1 MEQTQIIS
9 KMSEYLHLSTIVLA
23 GWLSKRLPKLTE
35 NWWNECVLNS
45 LSDFQRGRAISSGLT
60 KLEELDLSAL
70 LRVANKNWIEM
81 RSIFYLPQS
90 ERDCINNMFLVRN
103 NWAHCAGTIPGKDV
117 VIQNIETL
125 SSFLQQM
132 MVANDMLAGI
142 NVFKASV
149 KQMSTL
155 APEKT
160 ENEQAM
166 ESIDTAINIMKITEK
181 SMVYLVSDPTVK
193 GMVYAVTQLDGTNK
207 YDVFI
212 NGEIKTFYDGQIAL
226 VETEAEYISLD
237 IINLQSCLTAYQIN
251 NPAIGSLYSLNA
263 ARIDFVPYQFRPAL
277 KIIKSDVPRILIAD
291 SVGVGKTIEAG
302 LILKEMEARFE
313 LEKILI
319 ICPKPLVVERKWEL
333 EMKRFDEDFVS
344 INGGTLRQIISD
356 IHRDGEWPERY
367 GKVIVPYSIL
377 GKDVL
382 FGQGGT
388 KKRQNLGLLDL
399 DPAPHFDLVI
409 VDEAHHIRN
418 SDTQGYAVVKYFCD
432 HADAVVFLTATP
444 LQTSD
449 DDLYTLLNVLR
460 PDVVLDKETF
470 KMMSNPNKYISKA
483 SHHIRTTNENWQ
495 EAAMRELAEI
505 KTTQWGQ
512 NIICPNPVYNEAIHL
527 LKTDNISREDR
538 VKLISDVESLHS
550 FSGMLN
556 RTRRQDIQDFCIRRS
571 HTVESC
577 FTHEQQ
583 ALHDEL
589 LGFEA
594 AALSVLHSNSSIR
607 FMMTTIS
614 RQAASCI
621 FGLAPFIRGMIKRRF
636 NQILDDPEFDID
648 SLDIDDKS
656 TAVLNNMAKNVLD
669 LADNLPVEDPKF
681 DSIERIIEE
690 KQKLEKNKIIVFS
703 TFKHTLAYIKEKL
716 IDRGYRV
723 AQIDGSV
730 KDEERLALRSRFERP
745 KEDSAALDIL
755 LFTEVGCEGL
765 DYQFC
770 DMMINYDLPWN
781 PMRIEQRIG
790 RIDRRGQKS
799 EIVNIYNMIT
809 EGTIDAVIY
818 HRCLM
823 RIGVFEE
830 SIGEC
835 SEILGDMTRELN
847 FIAIDPNLTAEE
859 RQVKLERI
867 ADNEVR
873 KVQEMRKLESE
884 EKQLFGFD
892 LSNYAM
898 SKEIQEAE
906 NPWLNSKWLL
916 HLIKQY
922 LNQKIGK
929 GNYITGDSDLKLL
942 RLSADTR
949 RLLLDD
955 FRKLSNVKSSVKRKW
970 ELYLKSNTPNCQ
982 ITFDSVAAE
991 NNRNAFFITPIHP
1004 FAKQAAAHFAFNKS
1018 SYISI
1023 KYDSIDQPA
1032 GQYPF
1037 SIYAWEFKG
1046 FKAQCKL
1053 VAVCADSG
1061 IQKEIM
1067 EIIQDAQQIELKP
1080 SSFKDMW
1087 DKLESCHLSMWTA
1100 EKQNHKAA
1108 AEASARYK
1116 LESLTNNFT
1125 NRKRII
1131 EQQIADAYEDNI
1143 IRMKQGELENA
1154 TVLYKEKVT
1163 TIEQETIKADIHI
1176 ELIANGIL
1184 KIGGD

>member
-1 MEQTQIIS
+1 
-9 KMSEYLHLSTIVLA
+9 MSEYLHLSTIVLA
-23 GWLSKRLPKLTE
+23 GWLTKRLPKLTD
-35 NWWNECVLNS
+35 NWWDECVLNS
-45 LSDFQRGRAISSGLT
+45 LSDSQRSRAISSGLS

-70 LRVANKNWIEM
+70 LRVTNKNWIEM
-81 RSIFYLPQS
+81 RSMFYLPQS
-90 ERDCINNMFLVRN
+90 ERECVNEMFAVRN
-103 NWAHCAGTIPGKDV
+103 NWAHCAGTIPGKDIIV
-117 VIQNIETL
+117 RDIDTL
-125 SSFLQQM
+125 FLFLRQM
-132 MVANDMLAGI
+132 MVANDVLDDI
-142 NVFKASV
+142 ETFKISVREMRGVQPENAVAEKPSMGVDVTAS
-149 KQMSTL
+149 KEEIS
-155 APEKT
+155 
-160 ENEQAM
+160 
-166 ESIDTAINIMKITEK
+166 EK
-181 SMVYLVSDPTVK
+181 SMVYLVSNPTVK
-193 GMVYAVTQLDGTNK
+193 GMVFSITKLESTNK

-226 VETEAEYISLD
+226 IETEAEYISLD
-237 IINLQSCLTAYQIN
+237 ITDLQSCLTAYQIN

-302 LILKEMEARFE
+302 LILKELEARFE

-377 GKDVL
+377 GKEVL

-470 KMMSNPNKYISKA
+470 NMMSNPNKYISKA

-495 EAAMRELAEI
+495 EAAIRELAEI

-512 NIICPNPVYNEAIHL
+512 NIICPNPVYNEVINL
-527 LKTDNISREDR
+527 IKTDNISREDR

-589 LGFEA
+589 LDFEA
-594 AALSVLHSNSSIR
+594 AALGVLHSNSSIR

-656 TAVLNNMAKNVLD
+656 TAVLNDMAKNVLD
-669 LADNLPVEDPKF
+669 LADNLPAEDPKF

-690 KQKLEKNKIIVFS
+690 KQKQEKNKIIVFS

-745 KEDSAALDIL
+745 KGDSAALDIL

-799 EIVNIYNMIT
+799 EVVNIYNMIT

-847 FIAIDPNLTAEE
+847 FIAIDPNLTADE
-859 RQVKLERI
+859 RQLKLERI

-922 LNQKIGK
+922 LNQRIGN
-929 GNYITGDSDLKLL
+929 GNYVTGDSDLKLL
-942 RLSADTR
+942 RLSAEAR
-949 RLLLDD
+949 KLLLED
-955 FRKLSNVKSSVKRKW
+955 FRKLSSVKSSVKRKW

-982 ITFDSVAAE
+982 ITLDSDAAE
-991 NNRNAFFITPIHP
+991 NNRNAFFITPVHP
-1004 FAKQAAAHFAFNKS
+1004 FAKQAASHFTFNKS
-1018 SYISI
+1018 VYISI
-1023 KYDSIDQPA
+1023 KYNSSDHPE

-1037 SIYAWEFKG
+1037 SIYAWDYKG
-1046 FKAQCKL
+1046 FKAQGKL
-1053 VAVCADSG
+1053 VAVCSNDG

-1067 EIIQDAQQIELKP
+1067 DIIQDAQQIELKP
-1080 SSFKDMW
+1080 SLFKDMW

-1184 KIGGD
+1184 LIGGY